1 MSPAPDSAQ
10 RPLVLVTND
19 DGIDSEGLSA
29 LANALLTKGFDVVVA
44 APATNMSGAAAA
56 IGPIDPRI
64 PVRTVTSSRMPCP
77 AFAVS
82 APPAMIVIAGMNGAF
97 GPPPQAVASGVNA
110 GVNLGRAILHSG
122 TVGAALTGH
131 NLGLRSVAVSLQP
144 GGDFDVAGSW
154 GAHVL
159 RHIFDRNVPHAANV
173 NVPRG
178 ADRSTTCMETTLA
191 SYGEVTAAMV
201 GDVLDFQL
209 TIEPEAFVEPG
220 TDGVAVRDGFVAVT
234 WLSGLGGEAAPPP
247 RVDLRE
253 VKVADVAATPRN

>member
-1 MSPAPDSAQ
+1 
-10 RPLVLVTND
+10 L
-19 DGIDSEGLSA
+19 
-29 LANALLTKGFDVVVA
+29 LAGGFDVVVA

-56 IGPIDPRI
+56 IGPIDPHI
-64 PVRTVTSSRMPCP
+64 PVRKVTSSRMPCP
-77 AFAVS
+77 TFALA

-144 GGDFDVAGSW
+144 GGDVDIAAAW

-159 RHIFDRNVPHAANV
+159 RHIFDRNVPNAANI
-173 NVPRG
+173 NVPRA

-191 SYGEVTAAMV
+191 SYGKVTAAMI

-209 TIEPEAFVEPG
+209 TIEPEAFAEPG

-234 WLSGLGGEAAPPP
+234 WLSGLGGEVGAPH

-253 VKVADVAATPRN
+253 VNVAGATAESRV